1 MRVKTTT
8 FDGEKVQI
16 TSLSLAWMEENPY
29 PEKVG
34 DSVQEIYAPLV
45 ERIQA
50 SLAPKRPSTT
60 AEEIKARLSYGEINA
75 LYKEIMALSGAEVG
89 EDNPGDQ
96 LPASPSEN

>member
-1 MRVKTTT
+1 MRVKTTA

-29 PEKVG
+29 PEKTG
-34 DSVQEIYAPLV
+34 ESVHEIYSPLV

-50 SLAPKRPSTT
+50 SLVKKRPATT
-60 AEEIKARLSYGEINA
+60 IEEIKERLSYGEINS

-89 EDNPGDQ
+89 EENPGDQ